1 MEEMHSLLKR
11 QLKKYFG
18 ATFHVPAQWE
28 RFIEVVDA
36 AYKEF
41 DADRTMLER
50 SLDLSSQELLQANSE
65 MRAIFQS
72 IPDLLFRLSNNGTI
86 LDSKAGG
93 TSDFYRST
101 EELKGRRIQDVPPEE
116 VGRKFAETVR
126 LVVETKSV
134 ASFEYSLAMRNQISF
149 YEARL
154 LPLLD
159 DQIIAII
166 RNITSRKEAEKAL
179 RESEEKYRTLVENVN
194 VGIYRSADDMG
205 NSFLQAN
212 PAMAK
217 IFGYSS
223 IEEFLKVPALQFFR
237 NPEQLKLIVQEISSN
252 GFVKDRELLLHKKDG
267 TPIVVSCTAK
277 AQYNANGTIKWVD
290 GVIEDITERKQ
301 AEEEILKSSKLE
313 SLGILA
319 GGIAH
324 DFNNILTAVIGNISL
339 AKSKVDPESPSYSRL
354 AAAERASSRA
364 QDLTQQ
370 LLTFSK
376 GGAPIRK
383 SASIEELLKESAR
396 FVMSGSN
403 VLCNFSIADDL
414 LPADID
420 EGQISQ
426 VINNLVI
433 NTQQAMPRGGTI
445 TISAENVTV
454 NRQTGVTGL
463 PLEEGKYIKITIQD
477 QGTGIPEDHLD
488 KIFDPYFTTKQH
500 GSGLGLTTTYTIIKK
515 HGGYISVKSQMGVGT
530 TFSIYLPASR
540 GRLETKKVIAKETA
554 AGQGRILIMDD
565 EEIIRDVA
573 GSMMLYLGYDVD
585 FAKDGDE
592 AIDRVRKAVES
603 GIPFNIIIMDL
614 TIPGGMGG
622 KDAVQKI
629 LAIDP
634 KIKAIASSGYS
645 NDPIMAEF
653 KKYGFSAIV
662 PKPYKL
668 EDVNNALQQVTSGSH
683 ASTHQD
689 IPNASQ

>member
-1 MEEMHSLLKR
+1 MEEIHSLLKR
-11 QLKKYFG
+11 QLKKSFG
-18 ATFHVPAQWE
+18 AAFHVPAQWE
-28 RFIEVVDA
+28 RFIEAVDT

-65 MRAIFQS
+65 MRAIFQA
-72 IPDLLFRLSNNGTI
+72 IPDLLFRLSNDGTI
-86 LDSKAGG
+86 LECKVGG
-93 TSDFYRST
+93 TSDLYLSA
-101 EELKGRRIQDVPPEE
+101 EELMGRRIQDVPPEAA
-116 VGRKFAETVR
+116 GSRFAEAVR
-126 LVVETKSV
+126 LVGETKSV
-134 ASFEYSLAMRNQISF
+134 ASFEYSLAMHNHVLF

-159 DQIIAII
+159 CQIIAII
-166 RNITSRKEAEKAL
+166 RNITSRKEAEEAL

-194 VGIYRSADDMG
+194 VGIYRNTGDFFSH
-205 NSFLQAN
+205 FIQAN

-223 IEEFLKVPALQFFR
+223 VGEFLKAHVSEFCR
-237 NPEQLKLIVQEISSN
+237 NPEQCQIFGQELSCN
-252 GFVKDRELLLHKKDG
+252 GFVKDRELRLHKKDG
-267 TPIVVSCTAK
+267 TPIVVSCTAI
-277 AQYNANGTIKWVD
+277 AQYDASGTIKWVD

-301 AEEEILKSSKLE
+301 IEEEILKSSKLE
-313 SLGILA
+313 SIGLLA

-324 DFNNILTAVIGNISL
+324 DFNNILTAIMGNISL
-339 AKSKVDPESPSYSRL
+339 AKSKVGPGSESYRRL
-354 AAAERASSRA
+354 TEAEKASSRA

-383 SASIEELLKESAR
+383 AASIAELLKESAR

-403 VLCNFSIADDL
+403 VRCNFSIAADL

-433 NTQQAMPRGGTI
+433 NAQQSMSGGGII
-445 TISAENVTV
+445 TIRAENVTV
-454 NRQTGVTGL
+454 GGQTGMTGMSL
-463 PLEEGKYIKITIQD
+463 TDGKYIKITISD
-477 QGTGIPEDHLD
+477 QGTGIQDDYID

-500 GSGLGLTTTYTIIKK
+500 GSGLGLTTTYAIVKK
-515 HGGYISVKSQMGVGT
+515 HDGYISVKSQMGVGT
-530 TFSIYLPASR
+530 TFSIYLSASI
-540 GRLETKKVIAKETA
+540 GRQETKKVIADKSST
-554 AGQGRILIMDD
+554 GCGRVLLMDD

-573 GSMMLYLGYDVD
+573 GSMLLHLGYDVD

-592 AIDRVRKAVES
+592 AIYRSRKAAES
-603 GIPFNIIIMDL
+603 GTPFDVIIMDL

-622 KDAVQKI
+622 KDAVPQI

-668 EDVNNALQQVTSGSH
+668 EDLKNVLQQVTSGDQD
-683 ASTHQD
+683 ASR
-689 IPNASQ
+689 

>member
-1 MEEMHSLLKR
+1 MEDIHSLLKR

-18 ATFHVPAQWE
+18 TLHVPAPWE
-28 RFIEVVDA
+28 RFIKAVDA

-41 DADRTMLER
+41 DTDRTMLER

-65 MRAIFQS
+65 MRAIFQA
-72 IPDLLFRLSNNGTI
+72 IPDLLFRLSNDGTI
-86 LDSKAGG
+86 LDCKVGG
-93 TSDFYRST
+93 TADLYLSA
-101 EELKGRRIQDVPPEE
+101 EELIGRRIQDVPPEE
-116 VGRKFAETVR
+116 VGGRFTEMVR
-126 LVVETKSV
+126 LVGETKSV
-134 ASFEYSLAMRNQISF
+134 ACFEYSLAMQNQISF

-166 RNITSRKEAEKAL
+166 RNITSRKEAEEAL
-179 RESEEKYRTLVENVN
+179 RESEEKYRTLVENIN
-194 VGIYRSADDMG
+194 VGIYRSAGDIV
-205 NSFLQAN
+205 SYFLQAN

-223 IEEFLKVPALQFFR
+223 VGEFLKAPVLQFFR
-237 NPEQLKLIVQEISSN
+237 NPEQLELFVQEISGN
-252 GFVKDRELLLHKKDG
+252 GFVKDRELSLHKKDG
-267 TPIVVSCTAK
+267 TLIVVSCTAK
-277 AQYNANGTIKWVD
+277 AQYDANGTIKWVD

-301 AEEEILKSSKLE
+301 IEEEILKSSKLE

-324 DFNNILTAVIGNISL
+324 DFNNILTAIIGNISL
-339 AKSKVDPESPSYSRL
+339 AKSKVSPESASYSRL
-354 AAAERASSRA
+354 TAAEKASSRA

-383 SASIEELLKESAR
+383 AASIEELLKESAR

-426 VINNLVI
+426 VTNNLVI
-433 NTQQAMPRGGTI
+433 NAQQSMPRGGI
-445 TISAENVTV
+445 IAIWAENVTV
-454 NRQTGVTGL
+454 GGQTGVTGL
-463 PLEEGKYIKITIQD
+463 PLEDGKYIKIIIRD

-515 HGGYISVKSQMGVGT
+515 HGGYISVKSQIGVGT
-530 TFSIYLPASR
+530 AFSIYLPASR
-540 GRLETKKVIAKETA
+540 GRLEEKKVIAKETS
-554 AGQGRILIMDD
+554 AGRGRVLIMDD
-565 EEIIRDVA
+565 EEIIHDVA
-573 GSMMLYLGYDVD
+573 GSMLLHLGYDAD

-603 GIPFNIIIMDL
+603 GTPFDAIIMDL

-622 KDAVQKI
+622 KDAVQQI

-668 EDVNNALQQVTSGSH
+668 EDLNNALQQVTSG
-683 ASTHQD
+683 D
-689 IPNASQ
+689 NDNANRLYEL

>member
-1 MEEMHSLLKR
+1 
-11 QLKKYFG
+11 
-18 ATFHVPAQWE
+18 
-28 RFIEVVDA
+28 
-36 AYKEF
+36 
-41 DADRTMLER
+41 
-50 SLDLSSQELLQANSE
+50 
-65 MRAIFQS
+65 
-72 IPDLLFRLSNNGTI
+72 
-86 LDSKAGG
+86 
-93 TSDFYRST
+93 
-101 EELKGRRIQDVPPEE
+101 
-116 VGRKFAETVR
+116 
-126 LVVETKSV
+126 
-134 ASFEYSLAMRNQISF
+134 
-149 YEARL
+149 
-154 LPLLD
+154 
-159 DQIIAII
+159 
-166 RNITSRKEAEKAL
+166 
-179 RESEEKYRTLVENVN
+179 
-194 VGIYRSADDMG
+194 
-205 NSFLQAN
+205 
-212 PAMAK
+212 
-217 IFGYSS
+217 
-223 IEEFLKVPALQFFR
+223 
-237 NPEQLKLIVQEISSN
+237 
-252 GFVKDRELLLHKKDG
+252 
-267 TPIVVSCTAK
+267 
-277 AQYNANGTIKWVD
+277 
-290 GVIEDITERKQ
+290 
-301 AEEEILKSSKLE
+301 
-313 SLGILA
+313 
-319 GGIAH
+319 
-324 DFNNILTAVIGNISL
+324 
-339 AKSKVDPESPSYSRL
+339 
-354 AAAERASSRA
+354 
-364 QDLTQQ
+364 
-370 LLTFSK
+370 
-376 GGAPIRK
+376 
-383 SASIEELLKESAR
+383 
-396 FVMSGSN
+396 
-403 VLCNFSIADDL
+403 